1 MEASFEED
9 IICIR
14 TKSAP
19 PSDDSVVPVHGDPLP
34 CGAEYDRQTA
44 PQVTPRLRTPATVA
58 KAKNKQRRSKI
69 VPAVLDLINQ
79 LLLCVPT
86 FPASKLQRHSLVV
99 TLVALRGAKIQLV
112 PASFLQHRLRNA
124 HAAVITVKPAF
135 VMTQGYW
142 CRGCA
147 TSRQPTPS
155 LVVDQ
160 LQAASVH
167 ACCLHNH
174 HGHVPQPL
182 RLMPAGMAFT
192 RELLAAVQRD
202 VQGGCKCKSWWS
214 TWYRAGRQVLVV
226 QLTLD

>member
-1 MEASFEED
+1 M
-9 IICIR
+9 
-14 TKSAP
+14 AP
-19 PSDDSVVPVHGDPLP
+19 PSDDCVVPVYGEPLP

-58 KAKNKQRRSKI
+58 KAKNKQRRSKR

-79 LLLCVPT
+79 LLLCAPT
-86 FPASKLQRHSLVV
+86 CPASKLQRHS
-99 TLVALRGAKIQLV
+99 LVALRGAKIQLV
-112 PASFLQHRLRNA
+112 PASFSQHRLRTA

-192 RELLAAVQRD
+192 QELLAAVQRD
-202 VQGGCKCKSWWS
+202 VQGGCKCKSWWPPG
-214 TWYRAGRQVLVV
+214 TVLGGPVLVV
-226 QLTLD
+226 QLYGAPSVTVSSRRRD

>member
-1 MEASFEED
+1 M
-9 IICIR
+9 
-14 TKSAP
+14 AP
-19 PSDDSVVPVHGDPLP
+19 PSDDCLVPVYGEPLP

-58 KAKNKQRRSKI
+58 KAQHKQRRSKR

-79 LLLCVPT
+79 LLLCALT
-86 FPASKLQRHSLVV
+86 CPASKLQRHSV
-99 TLVALRGAKIQLV
+99 VALRGAKIQLV
-112 PASFLQHRLRNA
+112 PASFSQHRLRTA
-124 HAAVITVKPAF
+124 HAAAIAVKPAF

-155 LVVDQ
+155 LVFDQ

-174 HGHVPQPL
+174 HGHA
-182 RLMPAGMAFT
+182 PAFVHYRHRGRDESALPPVMSFACS
-192 RELLAAVQRD
+192 LLVTLTWERAVKPD
-202 VQGGCKCKSWWS
+202 GH
-214 TWYRAGRQVLVV
+214 LVV
-226 QLTLD
+226 THAPPCFRVAGIELASV

>member
-44 PQVTPRLRTPATVA
+44 PQVTPRLRTPATAAVA

-86 FPASKLQRHSLVV
+86 FPASKLQRHS
-99 TLVALRGAKIQLV
+99 LVALRGAKIQLV

-182 RLMPAGMAFT
+182 RLMPAGMAF
-192 RELLAAVQRD
+192 
-202 VQGGCKCKSWWS
+202 WP
-214 TWYRAGRQVLVV
+214 TWYRAGGPGGPVLVV